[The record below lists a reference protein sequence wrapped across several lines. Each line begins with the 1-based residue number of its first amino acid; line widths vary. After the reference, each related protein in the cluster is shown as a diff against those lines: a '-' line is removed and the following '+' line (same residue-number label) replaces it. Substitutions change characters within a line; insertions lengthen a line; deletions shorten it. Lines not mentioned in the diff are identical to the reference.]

1 MLKRRSFIWEPFG
14 KIDHQLFDDR
24 VARSLRYYSKAWLAR
39 ARLLEG
45 LMDERFV
52 PAIKLADVPENGMV
66 SVTAKGARIAVA
78 NVQGVYYAFDD
89 ECTHEQCS
97 LAEGDLAG
105 TTVTCM
111 CHGAEF
117 DVRSG
122 AVLAPPAVVPIKV
135 YRTRVDGDSLYIEV

>member
-1 MLKRRSFIWEPFG
+1 MAAGFRRAINTAD
-14 KIDHQLFDDR
+14 I
-24 VARSLRYYSKAWLAR
+24 
-39 ARLLEG
+39 
-45 LMDERFV
+45 
-52 PAIKLADVPENGMV
+52 PANGMV
-66 SVTAKGARIAVA
+66 VVDVNGSRIAVA

-97 LAEGDLAG
+97 LAEGDIAG

-122 AVLAPPAVVPIKV
+122 AVLAPPAVVPIRV
-135 YRTRVDGDSLYIEV
+135 YRTRVEGDALHIEV

>member
-1 MLKRRSFIWEPFG
+1 MAEVF
-14 KIDHQLFDDR
+14 
-24 VARSLRYYSKAWLAR
+24 
-39 ARLLEG
+39 
-45 LMDERFV
+45 M
-52 PAIKLADVPENGMV
+52 PAIKLAEVPANGMAV
-66 SVTAKGARIAVA
+66 ATVNGTRIAVA
-78 NVQGVYYAFDD
+78 NVQGQYYAFGD

-122 AVLAPPAVVPIKV
+122 AVLAPPALVPVKV
-135 YRTRVDGDSLYIEV
+135 YRTRVEGDSLHIEV

>member
-1 MLKRRSFIWEPFG
+1 MTE
-14 KIDHQLFDDR
+14 
-24 VARSLRYYSKAWLAR
+24 A
-39 ARLLEG
+39 
-45 LMDERFV
+45 FV
-52 PAIKLADVPENGMV
+52 PAIKTTDVPANGMV
-66 SVTAKGARIAVA
+66 VVDVRGTRVAVA

-117 DVRSG
+117 DVRTG
-122 AVLAPPAVVPIKV
+122 AVLAPPAVEPVRV
-135 YRTRVDGDSLYIEV
+135 YRTRVEGDALYIEV

>member
-1 MLKRRSFIWEPFG
+1 MAG
-14 KIDHQLFDDR
+14 
-24 VARSLRYYSKAWLAR
+24 V
-39 ARLLEG
+39 
-45 LMDERFV
+45 FV
-52 PAIKLADVPENGMV
+52 PAIKTADVPADGMV
-66 SVTAKGARIAVA
+66 VVDVKGARIVVA

-122 AVLAPPAVVPIKV
+122 AVLAPPAVVAIRV
-135 YRTRVDGDSLYIEV
+135 YRTRVEADALHIEI

>member
-1 MLKRRSFIWEPFG
+1 MASG
-14 KIDHQLFDDR
+14 
-24 VARSLRYYSKAWLAR
+24 
-39 ARLLEG
+39 
-45 LMDERFV
+45 FV
-52 PAIKLADVPENGMV
+52 PAVKLADVPANGMV
-66 SVTAKGARIAVA
+66 SIAVNGVRIAVA
-78 NVQGVYYAFDD
+78 HVDGSYYAFDD

-122 AVLAPPAVVPIKV
+122 AVLAPPALVPVKV
-135 YRTRVDGDSLYIEV
+135 YRTRVDGDALHLEV

>member
-1 MLKRRSFIWEPFG
+1 MEE
-14 KIDHQLFDDR
+14 
-24 VARSLRYYSKAWLAR
+24 WLAR
-39 ARLLEG
+39 ALPTEA
-45 LMDERFV
+45 LMAGVFV
-52 PAIKLADVPENGMV
+52 AAIKTADVPTNGMAV
-66 SVTAKGARIAVA
+66 VDVKGTRIAIA
-78 NVQGVYYAFDD
+78 NVQGAYYAFDD

-122 AVLAPPAVVPIKV
+122 AVLAPPAIIPIRV
-135 YRTRVDGDSLYIEV
+135 YPTRVEGDALNIEI